1 MKGLYYVTIFD
12 NYAALG
18 KCLMLIKPA
27 FIWLKIQKKTLIL
40 WNIIT
45 IFKECL
51 CILIYFRILSFNSV
65 MQSWI
70 FSIITPV
77 FRNHYNMLIYYQYWK
92 QFSCADYI
100 YLFIFLEPMILFWG
114 SLINKKNVK
123 EQHFI
128 KYRCFLTIYTV
139 CILYTYNILAPAFQL
154 ILLHKLYFK

>member
-12 NYAALG
+12 YYAALG
-18 KCLMLIKPA
+18 KCLHQACIYLIKNTE
-27 FIWLKIQKKTLIL
+27 KTLIL

-51 CILIYFRILSFNSV
+51 CILIYFKILSFNSV

-77 FRNHYNMLIYYQYWK
+77 FRNHYNMLIYDQYWK

-100 YLFIFLEPMILFWG
+100 YLFIYLLEPMILFWG